1 MQTMLDEMQC
11 GIKEYDWP
19 DRWYFG
25 KKRQFLKAPDQASG
39 KSMSIQLY
47 TNTKNIIISLT

>member
-1 MQTMLDEMQC
+1 MQAMLDEMQC
-11 GIKEYDWP
+11 EIKEYDWP

-47 TNTKNIIISLT
+47 TKTESVIISSR